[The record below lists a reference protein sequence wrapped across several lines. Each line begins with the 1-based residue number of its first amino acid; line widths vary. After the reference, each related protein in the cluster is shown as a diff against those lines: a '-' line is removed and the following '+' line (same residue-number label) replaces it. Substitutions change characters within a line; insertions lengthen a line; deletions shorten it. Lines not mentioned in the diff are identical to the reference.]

1 LKKLAISSLGLA
13 RFKQYGAFPP
23 RNIFSPAFRFTRQ
36 LRRNI
41 SLGKKYDFY
50 LNA

>member
-36 LRRNI
+36 QPSHALYIQKN
-41 SLGKKYDFY
+41 KC
-50 LNA
+50 